1 MMHLTISGILIL
13 VKHGNNKTKGFSS
26 WVVIA
31 EIESGVLARGLERY
45 VVMEIE
51 LNLEITSPKAPVG
64 TL

>member
-1 MMHLTISGILIL
+1 MMHLTIIGILIS
-13 VKHGNNKTKGFSS
+13 VKHGNNKTKEFSS

-64 TL
+64 TS